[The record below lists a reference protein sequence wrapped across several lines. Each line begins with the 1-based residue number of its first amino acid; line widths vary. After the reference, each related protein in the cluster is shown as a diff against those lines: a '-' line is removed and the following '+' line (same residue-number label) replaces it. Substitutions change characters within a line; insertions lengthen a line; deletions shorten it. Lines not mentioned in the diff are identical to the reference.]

1 VDCCATVATG
11 QSLGLNIHP
20 AMNTQDII
28 PVFDKRDGADCAHLQ
43 LQTWSDMGLPWN
55 RYCDYSR
62 SFSRM
67 DVGETPETML
77 AKLVQDLRA
86 HGKRI
91 IAASLHNYAVS
102 VAVVP

>member
-1 VDCCATVATG
+1 
-11 QSLGLNIHP
+11 
-20 AMNTQDII
+20 MNTQDII
-28 PVFDKRDGADCAHLQ
+28 PVFDKRDGADSAHLQ